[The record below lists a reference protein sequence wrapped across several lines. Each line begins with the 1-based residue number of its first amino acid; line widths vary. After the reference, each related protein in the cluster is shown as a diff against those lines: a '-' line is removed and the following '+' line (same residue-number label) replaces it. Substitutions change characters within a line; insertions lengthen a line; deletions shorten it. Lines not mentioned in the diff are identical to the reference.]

1 MEQKNMEK
9 IEVLVKRWGIPLQLI
24 MTMEECA
31 ELSVVCSKLLRTE
44 VKREKLVDAL
54 ADMYVML
61 QTVAGIYGVTGEEL
75 EAVAGNKLD
84 IGLAKPYPE
93 EPNAEKNASQE
104 PAKEETAGE

>member
-9 IEVLVKRWGIPLQLI
+9 IGVLVNRWGIPLQLI

-31 ELSVVCSKLLRTE
+31 ELSVVCSKLLRSE

-61 QTVAGIYGVTGEEL
+61 QTVAGIYGVSGEEL
-75 EAVAGNKLD
+75 EEVAGKKLD
-84 IGLAKPYPE
+84 IGLSKPAPEPPDAPAPE
-93 EPNAEKNASQE
+93 EAKEE
-104 PAKEETAGE
+104 PAKE